1 MTDNTG
7 NDEVVSDY
15 YENYTQ
21 TQKEI
26 FAIEIRKTR
35 NTLIIMAIIVFAS
48 DLLSLL
54 IANALYV
61 ENLLYII
68 VIPAILV
75 ALALLALKEPLLA
88 MIIAVIVV
96 TGIWIYAIVI
106 TGGRAA
112 IMGWLIKAIIVYF
125 MIKGF
130 HHAAEANKI
139 KRELKF

>member
-7 NDEVVSDY
+7 NAEVVSDY